1 MHYTY
6 RTHGTCS
13 QQIDFDLNDGI
24 ISNISFTG
32 GCNGNL
38 KGISRLAEGRSASEI
53 AEILKGTTCGFKNT
67 SCPDQLAKALEGALK
82 QEAKCDNTSAGVHTS
97 PAYR

>member
-82 QEAKCDNTSAGVHTS
+82 QEAK
-97 PAYR
+97 

>member
-1 MHYTY
+1 MHHQYPT
-6 RTHGTCS
+6 RGVCPS
-13 QQIDFDLNDGI
+13 SVEFDLEGDVVHGI
-24 ISNISFTG
+24 RFTG

-82 QEAKCDNTSAGVHTS
+82 QEAK
-97 PAYR
+97 

>member
-38 KGISRLAEGRSASEI
+38 KGISRLAEGHSASEI
-53 AEILKGTTCGFKNT
+53 AELLKGTTCGFKNT
-67 SCPDQLAKALEGALK
+67 SCPDQLARAIEGALK
-82 QEAKCDNTSAGVHTS
+82 QEAK
-97 PAYR
+97 